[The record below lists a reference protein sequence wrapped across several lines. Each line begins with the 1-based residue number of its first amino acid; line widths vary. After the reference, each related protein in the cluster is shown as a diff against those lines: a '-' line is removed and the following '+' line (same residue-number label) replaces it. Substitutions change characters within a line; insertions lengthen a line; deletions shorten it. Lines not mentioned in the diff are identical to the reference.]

1 MDTLWGVLADSI
13 LGKLRHFPSP
23 ALCLR
28 FIVLVFSLFTVYC
41 PSLTSRLSI
50 VSSIYMSVCLH
61 IAYRTVLSQYAAS
74 SPVLQLP
81 NAKGEISVSAR
92 HMSDATLFLD
102 KNAF

>member
-1 MDTLWGVLADSI
+1 
-13 LGKLRHFPSP
+13 
-23 ALCLR
+23 
-28 FIVLVFSLFTVYC
+28 
-41 PSLTSRLSI
+41 
-50 VSSIYMSVCLH
+50 MSVCLH